1 MCTVLYLPGKGR
13 HFFASLRDESP
24 KRLRAFLPEIV
35 GHDNINILAPI
46 DPVAGGTWIGVNN
59 LGHVIILLNGA
70 FNNHQKKNSYLKSR
84 GLIVSELLNSV
95 DPVMDW
101 NEMDLEKIEPFT
113 LIVWRNADLFQLVWD
128 GLENHRGSL
137 DPAVPYIW
145 SSSTLYD
152 AAAKNQ
158 RQTKFLDWVSMKPE
172 LSSSTVLDF
181 FRSYTENE
189 NGFMMN
195 RSEGLK
201 TLSYTF
207 IELQQELFAELRYHD
222 LLLNTLH
229 QKNIGLNK
237 KSNHYKLKISDPC

>member
-1 MCTVLYLPGKGR
+1 MCTVIYLPGKDR
-13 HFFASLRDESP
+13 QFFASLRDESP

-35 GHDNINILAPI
+35 SHENINILAPT
-46 DPVAGGTWIGVNN
+46 DPLAGGTWIGVNN

-70 FNNHQKKNSYLKSR
+70 FKNHQKQNSYLKSR
-84 GLIVSELLNSV
+84 GLIVTELLTSV
-95 DPVMDW
+95 DPLMDW

-128 GLENHRGSL
+128 GLEKYSSSL

-152 AAAKNQ
+152 AAAKKK
-158 RQTKFLDWVSMKPE
+158 RQTKFQDWISMKPE
-172 LSSSTVLDF
+172 LASSTVLDF

-195 RSEGLK
+195 RSENLK
-201 TLSYTF
+201 TLSYAF

-222 LLLNTLH
+222 LLLDTLH
-229 QKNIGLNK
+229 HKNIQLNK